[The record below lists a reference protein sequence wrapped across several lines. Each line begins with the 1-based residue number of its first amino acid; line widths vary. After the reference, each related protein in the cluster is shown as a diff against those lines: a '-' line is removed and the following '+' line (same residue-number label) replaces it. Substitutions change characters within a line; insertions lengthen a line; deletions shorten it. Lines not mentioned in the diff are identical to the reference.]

1 MVNTVTFTSMSMHDT
16 ADALTVEGVFQKYGS
31 FAGLNGFEFEDSI
44 NKFEVSKWTANG
56 PHIVINTNDIST
68 NAAVSESIVWYSTDM
83 PHSYVVDF
91 TFHVGIWGIY
101 LRADGNNNWYRVRY
115 DNTGYLSLASAKEAN
130 VTMLYEKKL
139 SGLEIVDWGRAR
151 ISVRDAQLSADSPLR
166 IMYISVWIDDMLVA
180 TIADTNASPSLLK
193 MGLMVA
199 QNLSSSALIF
209 SDIRVANLG
218 EIITISSLDPG
229 EAPIGAIQRA
239 IEDRYIKFWVRWNGK
254 LKVWKPKAR
263 AVSLSLTK
271 SKQLAIA
278 ETVDI
283 RQVFTEA
290 RVLGAFHWVRVFDY
304 DMIRHY
310 KTRFKELQ
318 NTSAW
323 NADDCYAIGLE
334 MLIRSKEQVFQARFD
349 SYGLVLIELED
360 RLTISNLATGTTDYI
375 VDSITWSYETGT
387 FRVSGSAR
395 KYFYGE
401 P

>member
-1 MVNTVTFTSMSMHDT
+1 MTSVASFYSFDMSDN
-16 ADALTVEGVFQKYGS
+16 ADALTIEGVFQKYAA
-31 FAGLNGFEFEDSI
+31 FAGLHGFEFEDTI
-44 NKFEVSKWTANG
+44 NTFDALKWT
-56 PHIVINTNDIST
+56 PDSLHIDVNSNDIT
-68 NAAVSESIVWYSTDM
+68 TTAAVADSIVWYSDNM
-83 PHSYVVDF
+83 PHSYVIDF
-91 TFHVGIWGIY
+91 TFHVGVWGIY
-101 LRADGNNNWYRVRY
+101 IRSDGNNNWYRVKY
-115 DNTGYLSLASAKEAN
+115 DSGGYLSLMKGVDGITS
-130 VTMLYEKKL
+130 MLYEKEL

-151 ISVRDAQLSADSPLR
+151 IAVRDAQASSDSPLR
-166 IMYISVWIDDMLVA
+166 TLYISVWVNDELVA
-180 TIADTNASPSLLK
+180 TIADNSASSSLLK

-199 QNLSSSALIF
+199 QNLSAGELIF

-239 IEDRYIKFWVRWNGK
+239 IEDRYIKYWMRWNGK

-263 AVSLSLTK
+263 SVSLSLTR
-271 SKQLAIA
+271 SKQFYIN
-278 ETVDI
+278 EVIDI
-283 RQVFTEA
+283 RQIFTEA

-304 DMIRHY
+304 DMVRGY

-334 MLIRSKEQVFQARFD
+334 MLIRSKEQAFQARFD
-349 SYGLVLIELED
+349 SFGLVLLELED
-360 RLTISNLATGTTDYI
+360 RLAISDLNAGTTSYI
-375 VDSITWSYETGT
+375 VDSLNWSSEAGT
-387 FRVSGSAR
+387 FRVSGTGR